1 MVVES
6 REGIQRLTSV
16 NLVENVDGI
25 HKTVKNIGYVADEPF
40 VVLSV
45 LLNEYFIQSYCGQEL
60 YPVGYCSFKY
70 SLSIEDEGDRRRP
83 RNLCKGAIHDIISF
97 GSLNEDLLLL
107 ACIDKINR
115 NDQYKEYL
123 NLLTGPKDS
132 IEDLQLAIDHQNI
145 VSTMTCYSRDDMSEY
160 ATDIRNIIMK
170 YGFGEDSRVKSL
182 VRFVYQYFIEVC
194 SK

>member
-40 VVLSV
+40 VVLSI
-45 LLNEYFIQSYCGQEL
+45 LLNNYFIQSYCEQEL

-97 GSLNEDLLLL
+97 ESLNEDLLSL
-107 ACIDKINR
+107 ACINKINR

-160 ATDIRNIIMK
+160 VTDIRNIIMK
-170 YGFGEDSRVKSL
+170 YGFSEDSRVKSL